1 MSLHFDIL
9 HSHLI
14 IVTLD
19 EPLQGV
25 NFYPAFHLPLVYG
38 MYTFEDYSSVNILY
52 TPSKTTA
59 VVLASLEQY
68 YLFLISRPAL
78 FPFPS

>member
-14 IVTLD
+14 IVTLGT
-19 EPLQGV
+19 PPKV
-25 NFYPAFHLPLVYG
+25 YIPAQKFHPPLVYG

-59 VVLASLEQY
+59 VVLKHY
-68 YLFLISRPAL
+68 YLFLISRPVL